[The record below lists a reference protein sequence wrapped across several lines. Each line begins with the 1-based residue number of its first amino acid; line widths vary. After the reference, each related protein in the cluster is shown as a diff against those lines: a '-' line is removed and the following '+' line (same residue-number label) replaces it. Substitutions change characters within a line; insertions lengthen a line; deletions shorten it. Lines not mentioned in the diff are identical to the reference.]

1 MKHPRMDFRR
11 ENFLDLN
18 GEWEFDFD
26 DEDIGELQTWYKGHV
41 FSKKITVPYPYQSEL
56 SGVNDKSYHRV
67 VWYRKTVGL
76 NSLSREKRLFL
87 ILSASDFHST
97 VWFNGEYAGEHYGGY
112 TPAEFEI
119 RKSISEDK
127 LGIVVRVEDYNSPSQ
142 PRGKQEWRQEE
153 PSGIFYTPVTGIW
166 QPAYIEERGR
176 IFIKETR
183 IYKEGEYIKVKVF
196 LSDHAK
202 NFDVKFSLT
211 KDEKVVLESKK
222 GINGKFLILKLKP
235 SNLSLWSPED
245 PNLYDFEVSLEK
257 GDEVVDKVSGYTGFR
272 TIKVKKESI
281 FLNGKE
287 VYFKFLLDQG
297 YYPGGIYFPKDE
309 KDFENDIRVLK
320 EMGFN
325 GVRKHQKIE
334 SPIWLYYADKIGIF
348 VWEEMPSFYVWS
360 EAAKELMKE
369 EWQEAIRRD
378 FNHPSIVAWVP
389 FNECWGISNVYESKE
404 QQRFVKEIY
413 NITKRLD
420 PTRLVVDNSG
430 YVHVKTDIIDI
441 HDYDSAGFKS
451 RWEAYLE
458 KKSEIPCPLPLFA
471 KGIKFAKRPIV
482 ISEYGGLGIAEYP
495 PQVGREF
502 PYKKLLT
509 KDEFLKWY
517 EDITQNIKKIP
528 VIKGYCYTQF
538 YDVEQEVNGLLTFDR
553 KPKISIEA
561 IRKINS

>member
-1 MKHPRMDFRR
+1 MKHPRLDLRR

-18 GEWEFDFD
+18 GLWEFDFD
-26 DEDIGELQTWYKGHV
+26 DEDIGELQTWYKEHI
-41 FSKKITVPYPYQSEL
+41 FSKSIAVPYPYQSEL
-56 SGVNDKSYHRV
+56 SGINDKSYHRV
-67 VWYRKTVGL
+67 VWYRKVVNL
-76 NSLSREKRLFL
+76 NSFNKEKRLFL
-87 ILSASDFHST
+87 VLSASDFHSS
-97 VWFNGEYAGEHYGGY
+97 VWINGKYAGEHYGGY
-112 TPAEFEI
+112 TPAEFEVMNI
-119 RKSISEDK
+119 TEDK
-127 LGIVVRVEDYNSPSQ
+127 LSIVVRVEDYNSPSQ
-142 PRGKQEWRQEE
+142 PRGKQEWRKEE
-153 PSGIFYTPVTGIW
+153 PSGIFYTPITGIW
-166 QPAYIEERGR
+166 QPVYLEERGKV
-176 IFIKETR
+176 FVKEVR
-183 IYKEGEYIKVKVF
+183 VYKEGDYIKTKIF

-202 NFDVKFSLT
+202 NVEVRFSLLKEGKIILET
-211 KDEKVVLESKK
+211 RKV
-222 GINGKFLILKLKP
+222 INGKFLILKLKVN
-235 SNLSLWSPED
+235 NLSLWSPED

-257 GDEVVDKVSGYTGFR
+257 GNEIIDKVIGYTGFR

-281 FLNGKE
+281 LLNGNE

-297 YYPGGIYFPKDE
+297 YYPRGIYFPKDE
-309 KDFENDIRVLK
+309 KDFESDLRVLK

-360 EAAKELMKE
+360 EVSKELMKR
-369 EWQEAIRRD
+369 EWQEVIRRD

-413 NITKRLD
+413 NLTKRLD
-420 PTRLVVDNSG
+420 PTRLIVDNSG
-430 YVHVKTDIIDI
+430 YVHVKTDIVDI
-441 HDYDSAGFKS
+441 HDYDSAGFKGK
-451 RWEAYLE
+451 WEAYLE

-471 KGIKFAKRPIV
+471 KGIKLTKRPIV
-482 ISEYGGLGIAEYP
+482 ISEYGGLGIVDYP
-495 PQVGREF
+495 PQGGRDF

-509 KDEFLKWY
+509 KDEFIKWY
-517 EDITQNIKKIP
+517 EDITQNIKKVP

-553 KPKISIEA
+553 RQKIDIEV